1 MKIRKWVK
9 IVFPLIAIIL
19 LGVGIFIIFNN
30 KDKNSNNKE
39 EPKEEI
45 EEIDISKIVF
55 DKINNEEI
63 SMEFLLW
70 VKDSFNGSLDKLNE
84 LLDSN
89 QYDLSYW
96 HKVTGYSYIVL
107 KDLFNKKYDNMDNV
121 KIMESNNPSTISIIG
136 DVSLA
141 DNWYIMPKYDE
152 REKGV
157 LGILSESV
165 TNTMTKSDLMVVNSE
180 FTVSNRGSALNGKQY
195 TFRAKP
201 ERLSIYHEMGVDLVT
216 LANNHVYDFGRDA
229 FLDML
234 DAFDKENIPRIGA
247 GRNSEEARKP
257 YYFIINGYKF
267 AFVNATRAEKYI
279 MTPEAGEDSP
289 GVFRCYDPTN
299 MVNLIKSVKEESDY
313 VIAII
318 HFGKEGSHDLEDEQ
332 VSSAKKYIDAGASAV
347 VGHHAHVLQGVEI
360 YNEKPIIYNL
370 GDFIFNANT
379 EETAMFQI
387 KLNDDGSMDYYIL
400 PALQKG
406 CFTDFLKDEEK
417 QKLIDKI
424 NSWSINAKVLEDGKI
439 VKS

>member
-1 MKIRKWVK
+1 MKVRKWVK
-9 IVFPLIAIIL
+9 VLFLLFGIVLLLI
-19 LGVGIFIIFNN
+19 GIFYLLN
-30 KDKNSNNKE
+30 KKEENKE
-39 EPKEEI
+39 NNENKETVVEK
-45 EEIDISKIVF
+45 DISEIVF
-55 DKINNEEI
+55 DKLKNENI
-63 SMEFLLW
+63 TYEFLSW
-70 VKDSFNGSLDKLNE
+70 VKENYNGSLEKLNE
-84 LLDSN
+84 LLTSN
-89 QYDLSYW
+89 AYNLSLW
-96 HKVTGYSYIVL
+96 HKATGYSFIVL
-107 KDLFNKKYDNMDNV
+107 NDLYNKKYETMDNV
-121 KIMESNNPSTISIIG
+121 KVLEINNPSTISIIG

-152 REKGV
+152 RGKGV
-157 LGILSESV
+157 LGILSEDV
-165 TNTMTKSDLMVVNSE
+165 TNTMKNSDLMVVNSE
-180 FTVSNRGSALNGKQY
+180 FTVSEIGKALSGKQY

-216 LANNHVYDFGRDA
+216 LANNHVYDFGQDA

-234 DAFDKENIPRIGA
+234 DAFDNQNIPRIGA
-247 GRNSEEARKP
+247 GKNIEEAMKP
-257 YYFIINGYKF
+257 QYFIVNGYKIG
-267 AFVNATRAEKYI
+267 FVNATRAEKYI

-299 MVNLIKSVKEESDY
+299 MENLIKNVKEESDY

-332 VSSAKKYIDAGASAV
+332 VASAKKYIDAGASAV

-360 YNEKPIIYNL
+360 YNDKPIIYNL

-406 CFTDFLKDEEK
+406 CFTDFLKDDEK
-417 QKLIDKI
+417 QKLINKI
-424 NSWSINAKVLEDGKI
+424 NSWSINAEVLEDGKI
-439 VKS
+439 VKK

>member
-1 MKIRKWVK
+1 MKVRKWVK
-9 IVFPLIAIIL
+9 VFLIIIIL
-19 LGVGIFIIFNN
+19 LLLCIFIYSMLNKNN
-30 KDKNSNNKE
+30 DKKIDNVE
-39 EPKEEI
+39 EKI
-45 EEIDISKIVF
+45 KEEIDISKIVF

-63 SMEFLLW
+63 TIDFLLW
-70 VKDSFNGSLDKLNE
+70 IKDNYLEALDKLNL
-84 LLDSN
+84 LLDSETYN
-89 QYDLSYW
+89 LSMW
-96 HKVTGYSYIVL
+96 HQVTGNSYMVL
-107 KDLFNKKYDNMDNV
+107 NDLYNKKYDTMDNI
-121 KIMESNNPSTISIIG
+121 KIIESKNPSTISIIG

-152 REKGV
+152 RGKGV
-157 LGILSESV
+157 LGILSEEV
-165 TNTMTKSDLMVVNSE
+165 TNTMTSSDLMVVNSE
-180 FTVSNRGSALNGKQY
+180 FTVSERGQKLSGKQY

-234 DAFDKENIPRIGA
+234 DAFDNEKIPRIGA
-247 GRNSEEARKP
+247 GHNIEEAKKP
-257 YYFIINGYKF
+257 YYFIVNGYKI

-279 MTPEAGEDSP
+279 MTPEAGVDSP
-289 GVFRCYDPTN
+289 GVFRCYDPTA
-299 MVNLIKSVKEESDY
+299 MEELIKNVKQESDF

-318 HFGKEGSHDLEDEQ
+318 HFGKEGSHDLEKEQ
-332 VSSAKKYIDAGASAV
+332 VESAKKYIDAGASAV
-347 VGHHAHVLQGVEI
+347 VGHHAHVLQGIEI
-360 YNEKPIIYNL
+360 YNDKPIIYNL

-387 KLNDDGSMDYYIL
+387 KLNDDGSQEYYIL

-406 CFTDFLKDEEK
+406 CFTDFLKENEK

-439 VKS
+439 IKK

>member
-1 MKIRKWVK
+1 MKVRKWVK
-9 IVFPLIAIIL
+9 VFLIIIIL
-19 LGVGIFIIFNN
+19 LLLCIFIYSMLNKNN
-30 KDKNSNNKE
+30 DKKIDNVE
-39 EPKEEI
+39 EEI
-45 EEIDISKIVF
+45 KEEIDISKIVF

-63 SMEFLLW
+63 TIDFLLW
-70 VKDSFNGSLDKLNE
+70 IKDNYLEALDKLNL
-84 LLDSN
+84 LLDSETYN
-89 QYDLSYW
+89 LSMW
-96 HKVTGYSYIVL
+96 HQVTGNSYIVL
-107 KDLFNKKYDNMDNV
+107 NDLYNKKYDTMDNI
-121 KIMESNNPSTISIIG
+121 KIIESKNPSTISIIG

-152 REKGV
+152 RGKGV
-157 LGILSESV
+157 LGILSEEV
-165 TNTMTKSDLMVVNSE
+165 TNTMTSSDLMVVNSE
-180 FTVSNRGSALNGKQY
+180 FTVSERGQKLSGKQY

-234 DAFDKENIPRIGA
+234 DAFDNEKIPRIGA
-247 GRNSEEARKP
+247 GHNIEEAKKP
-257 YYFIINGYKF
+257 YYFIVNGYKI

-279 MTPEAGEDSP
+279 MTPEAEVDSP
-289 GVFRCYDPTN
+289 GVFRCYDPTA
-299 MVNLIKSVKEESDY
+299 MEELIKNVKQESDF

-318 HFGKEGSHDLEDEQ
+318 HFGKEGSHDLEKEQ
-332 VSSAKKYIDAGASAV
+332 VESAKKYIDAGASAV
-347 VGHHAHVLQGVEI
+347 VGHHAHVLQGIEI
-360 YNEKPIIYNL
+360 YNDKPIIYNL

-387 KLNDDGSMDYYIL
+387 KLNDDGSQEYYIL

-406 CFTDFLKDEEK
+406 CFTDFLKENEK

-439 VKS
+439 IKK

>member
-1 MKIRKWVK
+1 MKVRKWVK
-9 IVFPLIAIIL
+9 VLFLLFGIVLLLI
-19 LGVGIFIIFNN
+19 GIFYLLN
-30 KDKNSNNKE
+30 KKEENKE
-39 EPKEEI
+39 NNENKETVVEK
-45 EEIDISKIVF
+45 DISEIVF
-55 DKINNEEI
+55 DKLKNENI
-63 SMEFLLW
+63 TYEFLSW
-70 VKDSFNGSLDKLNE
+70 VKENYNGSLEKLNE
-84 LLDSN
+84 LLTSN
-89 QYDLSYW
+89 AYDLSLW
-96 HKVTGYSYIVL
+96 HKATGYSFIVL
-107 KDLFNKKYDNMDNV
+107 NDLYNKKYETMDNV
-121 KIMESNNPSTISIIG
+121 KVLEINNPSIISIIG

-152 REKGV
+152 RGKGV
-157 LGILSESV
+157 LGILSEDV
-165 TNTMTKSDLMVVNSE
+165 TNTMKNSDLMVVNSE
-180 FTVSNRGSALNGKQY
+180 FTVSERGKALSGKQY

-216 LANNHVYDFGRDA
+216 LANNHVYDFGQDA

-234 DAFDKENIPRIGA
+234 DAFDNQNIPRIGA
-247 GRNSEEARKP
+247 GKNIEEAMNP
-257 YYFIINGYKF
+257 QYFIVNGYKIG
-267 AFVNATRAEKYI
+267 FVNATRAEKYI

-299 MVNLIKSVKEESDY
+299 MESLIKNVKEESDY

-332 VSSAKKYIDAGASAV
+332 VASAKKYIDAGASAV

-360 YNEKPIIYNL
+360 YNDKPIIYNL

-406 CFTDFLKDEEK
+406 CFTDFLKDDEK
-417 QKLIDKI
+417 QKLINKI
-424 NSWSINAKVLEDGKI
+424 NSWSINAEVLEDGKI
-439 VKS
+439 VKK